1 MVMVIQL
8 KWDKKYRG
16 WLKVDF
22 NEFYENVE
30 KMKYDLQEQ
39 FINADEVKIEYTK
52 FDGNNCLWAILDDKV
67 VSYFKW

>member
-1 MVMVIQL
+1 M
-8 KWDKKYRG
+8 KYKKIIRC

-22 NEFYENVE
+22 KEFYENVE

-52 FDGNNCLWAILDDKV
+52 FDGNNCLWAIQDDKV